1 MPTDHAPPRR
11 VRLHIIHDL
20 GGGTA
25 KWLADFARADAG
37 TENRVLRSF
46 MLDDNAGAGIA
57 LYASPAEDEPLRAW
71 TFRERIPAI
80 AVSHPEYRA
89 ALHEALALGPVDE
102 IFASSLI
109 GHSLDALGTRLPTVL
124 IAHDYFPYC
133 PAIHIYF
140 DAPCTSCDGNRLA
153 HCAEANP
160 RLNPFVGFGA
170 QDRARVRERYLALVH
185 QPNVVIAA
193 PSRSVVENFKRLNG
207 AFGDVSF
214 AEIPHGYGQ
223 PLPRLEVAQPGAGER
238 LRIVVLGQLS
248 VAKGSDVLQ
257 QALGEIG
264 RFADLFLVG
273 SRELGEL
280 FRNRPHV
287 QVLSEYL
294 PEELT
299 THLRNINPHVGLLA
313 SVVPETFSYAL
324 SELMML
330 GIPPVATRLG
340 SFADRLRHGENGY
353 LFEPG
358 AESLVE
364 ALRGID
370 ADRAGLSRVRA
381 NLRSHQERTP
391 AAMVADYDR
400 IMPHPEGGTSQAP
413 AVAPAAAL
421 SEPAARETVTVASM
435 WKEVRRL
442 NLHLSMVNE
451 ARTREHEQ
459 LGRRAGEAERGVA
472 EAKRVLAETQSSL
485 LHRQGELLERERQ
498 VELLSGMLHARN
510 LQIGEMYASMS
521 WKVSYPVRMVGR
533 TVRRAGILGRS
544 AKLMLRDPASIP
556 GTLTAL
562 RRAWHEGGLHEV
574 KKRLVALQPDDTSRD
589 AWNEYR
595 ETFAREVR
603 PRIAEAIGR
612 WQGRPRVSVIV
623 PTWNTPAVMLREM
636 LGSVTGQ
643 LYPDWELCVADDGS
657 SAPHVRQVLEALA
670 RSDSRVKL
678 HFGDVN
684 RGVSHASNRALELA
698 AGDVVVLLDHDD
710 VLEEQALFRIA
721 QCFAEDDADFAYS
734 DEVLVSED
742 GADVR
747 RFAYRPAFSLEYLRS
762 HPYIVHLVGMRR
774 SLLQEI
780 GGFDESLRISQDYDL
795 ILRAAERAGR
805 IAHIPE
811 ILYRWRLHG
820 GSTGTERM
828 NEVMEASRAVLTRHL
843 QRCGEAARVEA
854 GRSFNLFDVRRPL
867 EQGLRVAIVI
877 PTRNH
882 GELLR
887 QCIESLRATIE
898 QVPFDIVVIDHE
910 SDDAGTLRYLESI
923 ASTAK
928 VLPYRGEFNFSA
940 INNFAVSGLGAEYT
954 HYLFCN
960 NDVEAMAPG
969 WLERMLEL
977 AQEPSIGVVGA
988 KLFYSDR
995 KTIQHAGVCVG
1006 AYGAAEHYG
1015 KWLRVPGDP
1024 MTPGYAELLVLNH
1037 EVGAVTA
1044 ACMLARR
1051 DAFDAVG
1058 GFDEAIAVGFGD
1070 VDLCLR
1076 IAEKGY
1082 RVVMCPWAELVHHE
1096 SRTRGTSAQD
1106 PHPRDSALY
1115 RTKWKHLLDAGDPYY
1130 SPGLSLTSTNWALK
1144 RPLHCSFSIRRR
1156 IVPRDAGGREFV
1168 SFSRPE

>member
-1 MPTDHAPPRR
+1 
-11 VRLHIIHDL
+11 
-20 GGGTA
+20 
-25 KWLADFARADAG
+25 
-37 TENRVLRSF
+37 
-46 MLDDNAGAGIA
+46 MLDENAGAGIA
-57 LYASPAEDEPLRAW
+57 LYESPAHEEPLRAW
-71 TFRERIPAI
+71 TFGERIPAI
-80 AVSHPEYRA
+80 AVSHAEYRA
-89 ALHEALALGPVDE
+89 ALHEALALAHVDE
-102 IFASSLI
+102 LFVSSLI
-109 GHSLDALGTRLPTVL
+109 GHSLDALETTLPTVL

-140 DAPCTSCDGNRLA
+140 DAPCTSCDGERIA
-153 HCAEANP
+153 HCAESNP
-160 RLNPFVGFGA
+160 RLNPFVGFPA
-170 QDRARVRERYLALVH
+170 QDRARVRERYLALVQ

-214 AEIPHGYGQ
+214 AEIPHGYGV
-223 PLPRLEVAQPGAGER
+223 PLARLEGAEPGAGER
-238 LRIVVLGQLS
+238 LRIVVLGQLA
-248 VAKGSDVLQ
+248 VAKGSDMLQ
-257 QALGEIG
+257 QAADEIG

-294 PEELT
+294 PEELS
-299 THLRNINPHVGLLA
+299 THLTNINPHVGLLA

-340 SFADRLRHGENGY
+340 SFADRIRHGENGY
-353 LFEPG
+353 LFE
-358 AESLVE
+358 ADARSLVE
-364 ALRGID
+364 VLRGID
-370 ADRAGLSRVRA
+370 ADRGGLSRVRA
-381 NLRSHQERTP
+381 NLRGHRERTP
-391 AAMVADYDR
+391 DSMVADYDR
-400 IMPHPEGGTSQAP
+400 IVPQGEGGKSP
-413 AVAPAAAL
+413 GPVADSPGAL
-421 SEPAARETVTVASM
+421 SAPAARETVTVASM

-451 ARTREHEQ
+451 ARTREHDQ
-459 LGRRAGEAERGVA
+459 LQHRVGESDRALAD
-472 EAKRVLAETQSSL
+472 AKRALAETQSSL

-498 VELLSGMLHARN
+498 IERLSGMLHARN
-510 LQIGEMYASMS
+510 LQIGEIYASAS
-521 WKVSYPVRMVGR
+521 WKVASPVRVLGR
-533 TVRRAGILGRS
+533 VARRMGILGRS
-544 AKLMLRDPASIP
+544 AKLMLRDPAAIP
-556 GTLTAL
+556 GTLSTL
-562 RRAWHEGGLHEV
+562 GRAWREGGLHEV
-574 KKRLVALQPDDTSRD
+574 KKRLVAMQPDDTSRN

-595 ETFAREVR
+595 ERFAREVR
-603 PRIAEAIGR
+603 PRIVEAIAR

-623 PTWNTPAVMLREM
+623 PTWNTPAGMLREM

-643 LYPDWELCVADDGS
+643 LYPDWELCIADDGS
-657 SAPHVRQVLEALA
+657 SAPHVRQILEEAA
-670 RSDSRVKL
+670 RRDPRVKL
-678 HFGDVN
+678 RLGDVN

-698 AGDVVVLLDHDD
+698 TGDVVVLLDHDD

-721 QCFAEDDADFAYS
+721 QSFAEDNADLAYS

-747 RFAYRPAFSLEYLRS
+747 RLAYRPAFSLEYLRS
-762 HPYIVHLVGMRR
+762 HPYIVHLVGVRR
-774 SLLQEI
+774 SLLAEI

-795 ILRAAERAGR
+795 ILRAAERARR

-820 GSTGTERM
+820 GSAGTERM
-828 NEVMEASRAVLTRHL
+828 NEVMETSRAVLARHL
-843 QRCGEAARVEA
+843 ARCGEEGRVEA
-854 GRSFNLFDVRRPL
+854 GPSFNLFDVRRPL
-867 EQGLRVAIVI
+867 KEGLRVAIVI
-877 PTRNH
+877 PTKNH

-887 QCIESLRATIE
+887 QCIESLRATIA
-898 QVPFDIVVIDHE
+898 QVAFDIIVIDHE
-910 SDDAGTLRYLESI
+910 SDDPGTQRYLESI
-923 ASTAK
+923 AATAK
-928 VLPYRGEFNFSA
+928 VLPYRGPFNFSA
-940 INNFAVSGLGAEYT
+940 INNFAVAGLGAEYS

-960 NDVEAMAPG
+960 NDVEAIAPG

-977 AQEPSIGVVGA
+977 AQDPSIGVVGA

-1015 KWLRVPGDP
+1015 KWLRFPDDP
-1024 MTPGYAELLVLNH
+1024 VTPGYAELLMVNH

-1044 ACMLARR
+1044 ACMLARK
-1051 DAFDAVG
+1051 DAFEAVG
-1058 GFDEAIAVGFGD
+1058 GFDDAIAVGFGD

-1082 RVVMCPWAELVHHE
+1082 RIVVCPFAELVHHE
-1096 SRTRGTSAQD
+1096 SKTRGTSVED
-1106 PHPRDSALY
+1106 PHPHDSALY
-1115 RTKWKHLLDAGDPYY
+1115 LEKWRHLLDAGDPYY
-1130 SPGLSLTSTNWALK
+1130 SPGLSLTSTSWALR

-1156 IVPRDAGGREFV
+1156 IVSREAGGLEFV